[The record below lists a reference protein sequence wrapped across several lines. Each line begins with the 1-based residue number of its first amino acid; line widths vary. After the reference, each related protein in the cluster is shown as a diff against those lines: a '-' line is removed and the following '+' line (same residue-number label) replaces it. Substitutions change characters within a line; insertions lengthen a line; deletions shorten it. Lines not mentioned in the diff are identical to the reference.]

1 MNEQIKERWHEA
13 TNELINKLENKGIDF
28 SKLNAIELFGRDGTW
43 QTKKFAEKVK
53 DIEIWEINPKWENKL
68 KENIPNAVVKIRDS
82 ISMLKTEGELPKFDL
97 IIIDN
102 PMNVFGNTQK
112 DSDDYCEHFEVLE
125 NFHKLCQNDVL
136 IVFNVN
142 RKPFDYMKN
151 PLWVKRRNEF
161 YKTTNT
167 SDMKIEFLLDF
178 YKNKFYELGF
188 TTIFRINVIRVFF
201 QGCDMTHYFA
211 YKLKKN

>member
-112 DSDDYCEHFEVLE
+112 DSDVYCEHFEVLE
-125 NFHKLCQNDVL
+125 KFHKLCQNDVL

-151 PLWVKRRNEF
+151 PSWVKRRNEF

-167 SDMKIEFLLDF
+167 NDMKIEYLLDF
-178 YKNKFYELGF
+178 YQNKFYELGF

-201 QGCDMTHYFA
+201 QEYDMTHYFA

>member
-1 MNEQIKERWHEA
+1 ME
-13 TNELINKLENKGIDF
+13 
-28 SKLNAIELFGRDGTW
+28 
-43 QTKKFAEKVK
+43 
-53 DIEIWEINPKWENKL
+53 
-68 KENIPNAVVKIRDS
+68 
-82 ISMLKTEGELPKFDL
+82 
-97 IIIDN
+97 
-102 PMNVFGNTQK
+102 
-112 DSDDYCEHFEVLE
+112 
-125 NFHKLCQNDVL
+125 
-136 IVFNVN
+136 
-142 RKPFDYMKN
+142 N